1 MSESIR
7 NLLQGVPD
15 KRTVQVLERALDA
28 ARADSV
34 ALRASLVTV
43 KADLDAERASRVLLK
58 ADVDAI
64 QAWGATLLADLTAV
78 RTAVTGIT
86 AKLDLD
92 AGVTD
97 ENYASGLDPAALTT
111 SAIAAITTTAPA
123 AVTTAA
129 PAATTLLR

>member
-15 KRTVQVLERALDA
+15 KRTAQVLERALDA

-43 KADLDAERASRVLLK
+43 KADL
-58 ADVDAI
+58 
-64 QAWGATLLADLTAV
+64 TAL
-78 RTAVTGIT
+78 RTAITGLT

-97 ENYASGLDPAALTT
+97 ENYASALDPAALTT
-111 SAIAAITTTAPA
+111 TD
-123 AVTTAA
+123 